1 MGGGPPASRPRCE
14 LRSARRLEARPGP
27 ATAHGHRG
35 LAHQSLRHRA
45 SNPSRAPRPGPVD
58 QAARLSETH
67 VAFAR
72 ACLRG
77 FETDVTFAGAGR
89 ASTETGVAFARAC
102 LRGFETAIAFAGEKR
117 VFLVRFS
124 AAVVMP
130 VSAVPCWG

>member
-1 MGGGPPASRPRCE
+1 MGLGRCY
-14 LRSARRLEARPGP
+14 LVRRVV
-27 ATAHGHRG
+27 
-35 LAHQSLRHRA
+35 SK
-45 SNPSRAPRPGPVD
+45 PSQAPRPGPVD

-77 FETDVTFAGAGR
+77 FET
-89 ASTETGVAFARAC
+89 GV
-102 LRGFETAIAFAGEKR
+102 AFAGEKR

-130 VSAVPCWG
+130 VSTVPCWG

>member
-1 MGGGPPASRPRCE
+1 
-14 LRSARRLEARPGP
+14 
-27 ATAHGHRG
+27 
-35 LAHQSLRHRA
+35 
-45 SNPSRAPRPGPVD
+45 
-58 QAARLSETH
+58 
-67 VAFAR
+67 
-72 ACLRG
+72 LRG

-130 VSAVPCWG
+130 VSTVPCWG